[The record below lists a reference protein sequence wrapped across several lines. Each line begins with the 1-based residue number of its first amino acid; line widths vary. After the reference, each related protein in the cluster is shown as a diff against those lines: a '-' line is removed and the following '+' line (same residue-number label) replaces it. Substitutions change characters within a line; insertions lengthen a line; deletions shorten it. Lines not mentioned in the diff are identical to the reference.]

1 MSNSAYDVFLDRCID
16 EFYEE
21 DEETDLCFDDEPA
34 TYPEYDY
41 DERYED
47 YFAIVE
53 HCFDVE
59 PMWNYDLDLE
69 YAQGEM

>member
-1 MSNSAYDVFLDRCID
+1 MKEI
-16 EFYEE
+16 
-21 DEETDLCFDDEPA
+21 
-34 TYPEYDY
+34 DY

-47 YFAIVE
+47 YLAIVE

-59 PMWNYDLDLE
+59 PMWCYDLDIE